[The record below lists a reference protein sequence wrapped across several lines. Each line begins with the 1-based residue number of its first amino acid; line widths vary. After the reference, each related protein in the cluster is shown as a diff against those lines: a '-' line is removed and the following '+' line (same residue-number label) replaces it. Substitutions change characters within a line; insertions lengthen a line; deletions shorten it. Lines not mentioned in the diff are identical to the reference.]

1 MSALA
6 WASKEGYEDIVVK
19 LIDKGAFLNVPDNVS
34 TNQRENKKFRF
45 EKTLTANKHQR
56 FFLFELK
63 FSSLKL
69 LYLNLHLQRDFL

>member
-34 TNQRENKKFRF
+34 TNENKKFRF
-45 EKTLTANKHQR
+45 KKTLTTNKHQR

-69 LYLNLHLQRDFL
+69 FYSNLHLQRDFL

>member
-34 TNQRENKKFRF
+34 TNQRENEKFRF
-45 EKTLTANKHQR
+45 KKTLTANKHQR
-56 FFLFELK
+56 FFCLK

-69 LYLNLHLQRDFL
+69 FYSNLHLQRDFL